1 MSVEIP
7 VKPCYYIDT
16 AREKDTKQQKQNNSK
31 QNWEENKMVTTIIGI
46 GASFIF
52 CGIAIYVTY
61 KICTNTVR

>member
-1 MSVEIP
+1 ML
-7 VKPCYYIDT
+7 
-16 AREKDTKQQKQNNSK
+16 
-31 QNWEENKMVTTIIGI
+31 TTIIGI